1 MVGTVVL
8 ILLWQVSV
16 VRLSTLADFLVALV
30 VLVPCSLCFAA
41 DDFDFILMVDGK
53 IALLM
58 LKLLVSGV
66 VLPSYPDGI

>member
-1 MVGTVVL
+1 
-8 ILLWQVSV
+8 VSI
-16 VRLSTLADFLVALV
+16 VRLSDLVDFLVALFD
-30 VLVPCSLCFAA
+30 LALCSLCFAA

-66 VLPSYPDGI
+66 VLPSYPDGIYYNNYFFIKY